1 MASLRDVKRRI
12 KSIQSTQQI
21 TRAMKMIS
29 ASKLR
34 KSQAR
39 VEAVRPFTRKI
50 EDIILDL
57 SRVTKH
63 DFLQE
68 RQQVKKVCYLVIGS
82 NRGFSGT
89 FNGNLNR
96 FLDHT
101 LQDEQRPYSIVVV
114 GNKVWEHCHHKK
126 YPIDLHYTE
135 IGDNPGFDQAQELAE
150 IMRKSFADHKYDEVN
165 LIFSEFKSVMTH
177 TPRVKRLL
185 PVQEPEENTAGSIM
199 HGIDYIFE
207 PNQRKILDVILPQ
220 YLDIEVYSVL
230 QEAKASEHGARMTAM
245 SSATDNAAD
254 MLDILTLL
262 LNRSR
267 QAAITTEIT
276 EIVSGADA
284 LS

>member
-1 MASLRDVKRRI
+1 MASLRDIKRRI

-39 VEAVRPFTRKI
+39 VQAVRPFARKI
-50 EDIILDL
+50 EDIILDV
-57 SRVTKH
+57 SRVAEH

-68 RQQVKKVCYLVIGS
+68 RKQVKKVCYLVIGS

-96 FLDHT
+96 FLDRT
-101 LQDEQRPYSIVVV
+101 LQEEQRPYSVVTV
-114 GNKVWEHCHHKK
+114 GSKVWGHCQHKK
-126 YPIDLHYTE
+126 YPIDLHFTE
-135 IGDNPGFDQAQELAE
+135 IGDNPGYHQAQELAG
-150 IMRKSFADHKYDEVN
+150 IMRNAFSGHDYDEIN
-165 LIFSEFKSVMTH
+165 LVYSEFKSVMTH
-177 TPRVKRLL
+177 MPRLKRLL
-185 PVQEPEENTAGSIM
+185 PVQQPEENAEGSM
-199 HGIDYIFE
+199 MRGNNFIFE
-207 PNQRKILDVILPQ
+207 PSEHKILDVILPQ
-220 YLDIEVYSVL
+220 YLDMEVYSVL

-245 SSATDNAAD
+245 SSATDNAAE
-254 MLDILTLL
+254 MLDDLTLS

-267 QAAITTEIT
+267 QAAITKEIS
-276 EIVSGADA
+276 EIVGGAEA